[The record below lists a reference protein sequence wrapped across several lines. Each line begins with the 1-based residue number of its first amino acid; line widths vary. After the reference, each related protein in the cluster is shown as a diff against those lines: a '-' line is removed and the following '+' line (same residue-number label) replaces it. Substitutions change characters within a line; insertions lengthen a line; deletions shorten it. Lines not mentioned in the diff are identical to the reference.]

1 MLANFFGHLHGAKG
15 PAVVLA
21 IFFGDQS
28 VSDRDPPGRD
38 PRRDGRFQEHNFRS
52 DTADNFSCTD
62 PSIVVYSS

>member
-1 MLANFFGHLHGAKG
+1 M
-15 PAVVLA
+15 LA

-38 PRRDGRFQEHNFRS
+38 PRRDGSFQEHDFRS
-52 DTADNFSCTD
+52 VRIVAEGEDTADNFSCTD